1 MKYIDIYTCQ
11 ILHIYS
17 TYSSWNT
24 LFYSLLFF
32 FKSTKKKT
40 ASNVPLYVAEFA
52 TKSAAKSYGKCG
64 DIVKSIAQAMNS
76 TGGGTGT
83 KVGEDVENVARQE
96 GRQEGMTALSFFQ
109 AEDESKTGVLSYVH
123 FSCAIEKMSKIY
135 SNILVTE
142 DEMERLFRCGCF
154 LKLIFFC
161 IFVFFVFFAVL
172 SLSLYQSKKIIDI

>member
-1 MKYIDIYTCQ
+1 M
-11 ILHIYS
+11 
-17 TYSSWNT
+17 
-24 LFYSLLFF
+24 
-32 FKSTKKKT
+32 
-40 ASNVPLYVAEFA
+40 YVAEFA

-76 TGGGTGT
+76 TGGGTKVGT
-83 KVGEDVENVARQE
+83 GGGVGEDVENVARQE

-123 FSCAIEKMSKIY
+123 FSCAIEKMTKIY

-142 DEMERLFRCGCF
+142 DEMERLFRCGSF
-154 LKLIFFC
+154 LKLIFLL
-161 IFVFFVFFAVL
+161 FFLLFAVL